1 MLGYGSMLRFF
12 FIKIY
17 TYEHIIKNVSLYLIE
32 KHTYLKS
39 TYFPFIKIINVIEC
53 FLKKALF
60 IAARKMPYVELN
72 LTKKLKMIVKS
83 FKILLYNVT
92 HYLHTQKMNYVLG

>member
-1 MLGYGSMLRFF
+1 MLF
-12 FIKIY
+12 
-17 TYEHIIKNVSLYLIE
+17 
-32 KHTYLKS
+32 
-39 TYFPFIKIINVIEC
+39 
-53 FLKKALF
+53 KKALF